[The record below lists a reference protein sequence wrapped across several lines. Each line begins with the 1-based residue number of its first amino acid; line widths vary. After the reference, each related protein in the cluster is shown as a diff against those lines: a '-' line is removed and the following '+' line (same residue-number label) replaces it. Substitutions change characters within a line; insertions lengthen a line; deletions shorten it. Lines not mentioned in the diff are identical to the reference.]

1 MRYRTFEV
9 NVNGHTVHA
18 ATPLPPDVQNL
29 IQQVAET

>member
-18 ATPLPPDVQNL
+18 ATPLPANIEDL
-29 IQQVAET
+29 IDQITQT